1 MMTELLEKA
10 FTEASKLPMQ
20 EQDALAAWILEEL
33 ASERRWE
40 EAFAASGDI
49 LDQLANEALA
59 EHCAGRTQVLDPSK
73 M

>member
-1 MMTELLEKA
+1 MTELLEKA
-10 FTEASKLPMQ
+10 FTEAAKLPKQ

-49 LDQLANEALA
+49 LDQLAEEALA
-59 EHCAGRTQVLDPSK
+59 EHRAGRTHVLDPNK

>member
-1 MMTELLEKA
+1 MTELLEKA
-10 FTEASKLPMQ
+10 FTEASKHPMH
-20 EQDALAAWILEEL
+20 EQNALAAWVLEEL

-59 EHCAGRTQVLDPSK
+59 EHDAGRTQVLDSNEV
-73 M
+73 